1 MKLSNFLIC
10 VLLVIC
16 LTWCVCSG
24 LTNIQL
30 QHDLTECQTELE
42 QYEAAAEKDM
52 NDAYLCK
59 LATYYGGDSA
69 QRAYNMRVALN
80 IADKEDKEIQKVVLY
95 QLYEVEGLTAYD
107 FEELIYIKEENF
119 DALTLI
125 YQYNVDATHNSTE
138 FIKWN

>member
-10 VLLVIC
+10 ALLVGC

-24 LTNIQL
+24 LTTIQL
-30 QHDLTECQTELE
+30 QDDLTKCQTELE
-42 QYEAAAEKDM
+42 QYEEAAEKDM

-59 LATYYGGDSA
+59 LATYYGGDSY
-69 QRAYNMRVALN
+69 QRAYNMQVALN

-95 QLYEVEGLTAYD
+95 QLYEVEGLNAYD
-107 FEELIYIKEENF
+107 FEELIYIEEENF
-119 DALTLI
+119 NALTLI
-125 YQYNVDATHNSTE
+125 YQYDVDETHNSTE